1 MSQEQRDTLDQMI
14 RNGPL
19 EVGGDPQEQRATY
32 ERMLTAQPLP
42 GDVVT
47 TPGKL
52 GGIATVAIDVD
63 GVESADVIL
72 WFHGGFYIVGSTAT
86 SAVLASS
93 VARRART
100 RVVGVDYRLAPEHP
114 YPAALEDALA
124 AYRGLLDSGVP
135 ASRIAFVG
143 ESAGAGLVMA
153 TLVALKSASLP
164 QPSAAVVL
172 SPYVDLTLSGA
183 SITKKAAVDP
193 AFAPEGVRRWA
204 ALYVDDGDAQDSL
217 ISPLFADL
225 TGLPPLLI
233 QVGSHEIL
241 LDDATRL
248 ATSAAAADVAVTLD
262 VTPGVPH
269 VFQAFAAVLD
279 EGEAAV
285 TRIASFLS
293 SHLSPED

>member
-1 MSQEQRDTLDQMI
+1 MRQQQRDTLDQLM
-14 RNGPL
+14 RSGPL
-19 EVGGDPQEQRATY
+19 DVGGDPHEQRSTY
-32 ERMLTAQPLP
+32 ERMLTARPLP
-42 GDVVT
+42 DDVVT

-52 GGIATVAIDVD
+52 GDIATVAIEVA

-72 WFHGGFYIVGSTAT
+72 WFHGGFYIVGAAAT
-86 SAVLASS
+86 SAALASS

-100 RVVGVDYRLAPEHP
+100 RVVSVDYRLAPEHP

-135 ASRIAFVG
+135 ASRIAFAG

-153 TLVALKSASLP
+153 TLVALKSATLP
-164 QPSAAVVL
+164 QPSAAVVF

-183 SITKKAAVDP
+183 SITEKAAVDP
-193 AFAPEGVRRWA
+193 SFTPEGVRRWA
-204 ALYVDDGDAQDSL
+204 ALYVADGDAEDSL

-233 QVGSHEIL
+233 QAGSHEIL

-248 ATSAAAADVAVTLD
+248 ATSAAAADVVVTLD

-279 EGEAAV
+279 EGDAAL
-285 TRIASFLS
+285 TRVASFLS
-293 SHLSPED
+293 SHLSQEG